1 MKILLIY
8 PRYPDTF
15 WSFRYALKFI
25 SKKATEPPLGLLTV
39 ASMLPGEWEKKVIDL
54 NVQKLK
60 DKDIIG
66 VDLVFISAMSIQRN
80 SAKEII
86 KKFKEKGIK
95 IVAGG
100 PLFTMEWE
108 NFKDIDFFVLNE
120 AEITLPMFLKDLKNG
135 VPKHIYKTS
144 NFADLKNTP
153 IPCFDL
159 INIKKYMSMDIQFSR
174 GCPFN
179 CEFCDITNLYG
190 RRYRTKSKQQVLNE
204 IENIYKLGFRG
215 SVFL

>member
-108 NFKDIDFFVLNE
+108 NFKDIDFFVL
-120 AEITLPMFLKDLKNG
+120 
-135 VPKHIYKTS
+135 
-144 NFADLKNTP
+144 
-153 IPCFDL
+153 
-159 INIKKYMSMDIQFSR
+159 
-174 GCPFN
+174 
-179 CEFCDITNLYG
+179 
-190 RRYRTKSKQQVLNE
+190 
-204 IENIYKLGFRG
+204 
-215 SVFL
+215 